1 LGVLLDLANASAI
14 VTGGAVGFGSATERR
29 LAQKGAKAVIA
40 DVTDERGEALAREA
54 GSGSLSRCRPI
65 AHDRGRR
72 ARGRADR
79 GVAPSRDMKET

>member
-1 LGVLLDLANASAI
+1 MDLTDASAI
-14 VTGGAVGFGSATERR
+14 VTGGAGGSGSATVRR
-29 LAQKGAKAVIA
+29 IAQKGAKAVIA

-54 GSGSLSRCRPI
+54 GSGSLSRPI

-79 GVAPSRDMKET
+79 GVAPSRDTKET

>member
-1 LGVLLDLANASAI
+1 MDLTNASAI
-14 VTGGAVGFGSATERR
+14 VTGGAGGFGSATVRR

-54 GSGSLSRCRPI
+54 GSLSRCRPI
-65 AHDRGRR
+65 AYDRGRR

-79 GVAPSRDMKET
+79 GVAPSRDTKET